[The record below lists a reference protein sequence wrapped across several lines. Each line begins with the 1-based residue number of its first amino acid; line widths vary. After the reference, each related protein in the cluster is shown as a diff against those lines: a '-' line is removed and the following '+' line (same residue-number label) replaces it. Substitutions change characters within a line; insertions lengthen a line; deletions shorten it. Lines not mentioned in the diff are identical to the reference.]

1 MSGIKVSEPD
11 TNIDAQSLEKRR
23 AYMKCSD
30 YIVDFALHIKAI
42 HLKEIQKKGKKI
54 IRKACK
60 VQEKHCLIKNKIRR
74 PLYMGN

>member
-23 AYMKCSD
+23 AYMKWSD

-42 HLKEIQKKGKKI
+42 HLKEIKKK
-54 IRKACK
+54 R
-60 VQEKHCLIKNKIRR
+60 EKDNWESMQSTREALFN
-74 PLYMGN
+74 